1 MLMNSVVLTVGAI
14 LLVLFLIPLILILGF
29 FVVMFILSC
38 ISGKYEYE
46 YEQREDGSWSVVP
59 VNLPFGE
66 PIDKEYKRQW
76 HIKRRQYKKWR
87 KSL

>member
-1 MLMNSVVLTVGAI
+1 MNSVVLTVGAI

-46 YEQREDGSWSVVP
+46 YEQREKMVHGVLFLLIFHLV
-59 VNLPFGE
+59 
-66 PIDKEYKRQW
+66 
-76 HIKRRQYKKWR
+76 
-87 KSL
+87 SL